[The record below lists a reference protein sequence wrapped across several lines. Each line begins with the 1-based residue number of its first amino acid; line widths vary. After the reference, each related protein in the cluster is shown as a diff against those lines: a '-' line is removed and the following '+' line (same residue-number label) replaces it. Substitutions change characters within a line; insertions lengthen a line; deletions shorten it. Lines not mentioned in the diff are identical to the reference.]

1 MRHTPL
7 SASRWALARISV
19 DCWVPP
25 LTRRVRVQASD
36 PSYSDDASQ
45 VTGKKRFAS
54 NHNSDMKAIFAFKE

>member
-1 MRHTPL
+1 
-7 SASRWALARISV
+7 
-19 DCWVPP
+19 
-25 LTRRVRVQASD
+25 VRVQASD